1 MGNNELANALGV
13 SKALVSKLV
22 GRGMPTSSASAAQAW
37 REVNAPPRT
46 WKSKTSPSPIT
57 SRPKSAPSATPSA
70 PSPTAS
76 PSPSASA
83 APATAP
89 PATEGADTPAESLRR
104 ARSTE
109 RASYRKLEL
118 LQRDKTASPED
129 LRKGSSVYFS
139 SRANRQ
145 KAEADHR
152 DHLRAEGI
160 TLFLEEAQDIAARPH
175 LAARNLL
182 SSGAKELSVR
192 CYGRSQRQIEAT
204 ISDWLDRLAATIH
217 SSI

>member
-37 REVNAPPRT
+37 RQVNAPPRQ
-46 WKSKTSPSPIT
+46 WKATTSPSPIMP
-57 SRPKSAPSATPSA
+57 RQKSAEPSQSASPTAA
-70 PSPTAS
+70 PSPT
-76 PSPSASA
+76 ASA

-89 PATEGADTPAESLRR
+89 ATATEAADTPSESLRR

-109 RASYRKLEL
+109 RQSFKKLEAM
-118 LQRDKTASPED
+118 QRDKTASPED
-129 LRKGSSVYFS
+129 LRKSSSVYFAARNN
-139 SRANRQ
+139 RA

-204 ISDWLDRLAATIH
+204 ISDWLDRLAATIL

>member
-37 REVNAPPRT
+37 RQVNAPPRQ
-46 WKSKTSPSPIT
+46 WKATTSPSPIMP
-57 SRPKSAPSATPSA
+57 RQKSAEPSQSA
-70 PSPTAS
+70 SPSPTAC
-76 PSPSASA
+76 SA
-83 APATAP
+83 PLLATASLAT
-89 PATEGADTPAESLRR
+89 ATECDDPQESLSR
-104 ARSTE
+104 ARVTE
-109 RASYRKLEL
+109 RQSFKKLEAM
-118 LQRDKTASPED
+118 QRAKNASPED
-129 LRKGSSVYFS
+129 LRKSSSVYFC

-145 KAEADHR
+145 KAESDFR
-152 DHLRAEGI
+152 EYQRAAGI